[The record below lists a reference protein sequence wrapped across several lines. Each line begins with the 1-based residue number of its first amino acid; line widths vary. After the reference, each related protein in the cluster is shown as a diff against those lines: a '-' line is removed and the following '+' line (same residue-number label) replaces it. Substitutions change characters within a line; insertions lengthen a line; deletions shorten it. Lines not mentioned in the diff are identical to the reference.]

1 MVSPFHVIIWKRID
15 CFIEMWRRSV
25 STEVKMN
32 FVVELNAWYRKI
44 IHRRRVSILYSPAL
58 VTMGILEPLHRRTW
72 QFSVFCLVVEFKCVF
87 WLIHPCDRQTDRQT
101 ELPWHYTR
109 YSIYAVAHKKL
120 LYFTHLLGSCL
131 WRNHLWQIFSNV
143 KGGRICQ
150 GRKSMA
156 LTGNSPLIL
165 CCFYRA
171 KNVYHHI

>member
-109 YSIYAVAHKKL
+109 YSMLSRIKNGYISRIYWVAVSDVITCDKFLAMSREVEFVRVENQWL
-120 LYFTHLLGSCL
+120 SQAI
-131 WRNHLWQIFSNV
+131 R
-143 KGGRICQ
+143 R
-150 GRKSMA
+150 
-156 LTGNSPLIL
+156 
-165 CCFYRA
+165 
-171 KNVYHHI
+171 